1 MKLFLDNLELF
12 LRLAALAQLGVA
24 VLNLFLV
31 RIMKWEGDLITAPL
45 LIREVF
51 QIHIYFISITL
62 AIFGVLTWRFAGEFA
77 TAAHPLSIWLAL
89 GIGAFWAVRSVMQWS
104 HYSRVHWRG
113 DKVRTAIHWMLFL
126 GYGAFAAVYFTAAS
140 RGVLH

>member
-1 MKLFLDNLELF
+1 MKMLLTNLELF

-24 VLNLFLV
+24 LLNLFLV
-31 RIMKWEGDLITAPL
+31 RIMKWERDLGSAPL

-62 AIFGVLTWRFAGEFA
+62 AIFGAVTWRFAAEIA
-77 TAAHPLSIWLAL
+77 TASQPICIWLAI

-104 HYSRVHWRG
+104 HYSAVHWRG
-113 DKVRTAIHWMLFL
+113 DRLRTVIHWMLFL
-126 GYGAFAAVYFTAAS
+126 GYGAFAAVYFTAAG
-140 RGVLH
+140 RGL

>member
-1 MKLFLDNLELF
+1 MKTNLELL

-31 RIMKWEGDLITAPL
+31 RIMKWERDLVSAPL

-62 AIFGVLTWRFAGEFA
+62 AIFGALTWRFAGDLA
-77 TAAHPLSIWLAL
+77 RAANPLCVWLAI
-89 GIGAFWAVRSVMQWS
+89 GIGAFWAVRSIMQWS
-104 HYSRVHWRG
+104 HYSAVHWRG
-113 DKVRTAIHWMLFL
+113 DRLRTFIHWMLFL
-126 GYGAFAAVYFTAAS
+126 GYGLFAAVYFTAAA
-140 RGVLH
+140 RGVL